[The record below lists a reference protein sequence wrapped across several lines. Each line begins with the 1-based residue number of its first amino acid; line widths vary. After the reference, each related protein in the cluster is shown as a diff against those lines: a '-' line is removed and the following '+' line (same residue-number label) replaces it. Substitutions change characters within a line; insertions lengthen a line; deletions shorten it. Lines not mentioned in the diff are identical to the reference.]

1 MEWHVLFFNCN
12 RRPGRKTSGFRTVR
26 TLKICRPSGLN
37 VMSPINYPPI
47 RIWKHN
53 DGSAEREETG
63 ESANGDCQETFQVI
77 SLRNMHICEFHIAS
91 QFAIFIFL
99 YHFLQIF
106 KVKFYLTTIF
116 LVSTMLFYLN
126 GSVIIRPVHTKTLT

>member
-1 MEWHVLFFNCN
+1 M
-12 RRPGRKTSGFRTVR
+12 SGKANVR
-26 TLKICRPSGLN
+26 FPD
-37 VMSPINYPPI
+37 SPDFENLPAFWTERDVPNYPPI

-53 DGSAEREETG
+53 DGSAEKEETG

-99 YHFLQIF
+99 YHFLQM
-106 KVKFYLTTIF
+106 
-116 LVSTMLFYLN
+116 LV
-126 GSVIIRPVHTKTLT
+126 